1 MMLLAPRLAARLSK
15 AVEQRKPKLPEKSK
29 ANHALLLEKERVN
42 RLYLEFQATPN
53 DSISII
59 KQRFIRK
66 KKLLAN
72 RRLYMPNVPLQPHR
86 NGSTCCSSTAS

>member
-1 MMLLAPRLAARLSK
+1 MLLLATRLASRFSK
-15 AVEQRKPKLPEKSK
+15 AVEQRKTKAPEKTK
-29 ANHALLLEKERVN
+29 ASHALLLERERVN

-53 DSISII
+53 DSISVI

-72 RRLYMPNVPLQPHR
+72 RRLYMPNVPGAPR
-86 NGSTCCSSTAS
+86 RSESTCCSWTAS